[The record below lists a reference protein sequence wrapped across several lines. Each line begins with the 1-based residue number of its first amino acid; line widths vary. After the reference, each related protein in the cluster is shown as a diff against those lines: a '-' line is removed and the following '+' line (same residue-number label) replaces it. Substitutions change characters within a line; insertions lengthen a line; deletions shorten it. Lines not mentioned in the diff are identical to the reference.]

1 MSSTRAFRRATSQY
15 CWPSGG
21 RRSAITISWSTCAAS
36 PTCASSATRSSSTP
50 RTRCSCR
57 AGRGTARVA
66 SASTS
71 RPSRAPRWRSASTR
85 SSWRCTKTPTARWPT
100 AGRSRTGRTCCGS
113 TCCRACSTSC
123 SRSTGCT
130 PSGGHDETSC
140 VPEARQGCA
149 GAPPSAGGGVPEA
162 RHGGAGARPSAGGLG
177 AISGPPERQMSG
189 PDLRRIAERVLRL
202 EADAILALVPKL
214 DAGFARAVE
223 TLRGFAGR
231 VIVTGMGKSGLVG
244 RKIAATLASTGTPA
258 YFLHPAEGVHGDL
271 GMVARGDVVL
281 ALSNSGETDEV
292 LAILPPLKRLGV
304 PIVLLTG
311 NPTSTLARQCEVV
324 LDVSVPEEA
333 CPMNLAPTSSTT
345 AALAVGDALAMVL
358 LELRGLR
365 PEDYAAL
372 HPRGTL
378 GWRALLRVADL
389 MLTGEAVPLVGRTTP
404 HRHRI
409 VVITKKRRACATA
422 LVAAGRLVGVI
433 TDGDRRR
440 LHLSGTPIAALSAGE
455 VATREPK
462 TIHGDDLAAK
472 ALEVMETW
480 QITSLVIVD
489 GESRP
494 IGLIHMHDI
503 LRAKI
508 V

>member
-1 MSSTRAFRRATSQY
+1 MIRR
-15 CWPSGG
+15 
-21 RRSAITISWSTCAAS
+21 
-36 PTCASSATRSSSTP
+36 
-50 RTRCSCR
+50 
-57 AGRGTARVA
+57 
-66 SASTS
+66 
-71 RPSRAPRWRSASTR
+71 
-85 SSWRCTKTPTARWPT
+85 
-100 AGRSRTGRTCCGS
+100 
-113 TCCRACSTSC
+113 
-123 SRSTGCT
+123 
-130 PSGGHDETSC
+130 
-140 VPEARQGCA
+140 
-149 GAPPSAGGGVPEA
+149 
-162 RHGGAGARPSAGGLG
+162 L
-177 AISGPPERQMSG
+177 
-189 PDLRRIAERVLRL
+189 AERVLRL
-202 EADAILALVPKL
+202 EAEAILGLIPKL
-214 DAGFARAVE
+214 DASFERAVE
-223 TLRGFAGR
+223 LLRRCAGR

-258 YFLHPAEGVHGDL
+258 YFLHPAEGVHGDI

-292 LAILPPLKRLGV
+292 LAVLPPLKRLGV

-345 AALAVGDALAMVL
+345 AELAVGDALAMVL

-378 GWRALLRVADL
+378 GWRALFRVADL
-389 MLTGEAVPLVGRTTP
+389 MLTGEAVPLVRQTTP
-404 HRHRI
+404 LRDVI
-409 VVITKKRRACATA
+409 VEMTKKRKGMTT
-422 LVAAGRLVGVI
+422 VVDGAGRLVGII
-433 TDGDRRR
+433 TDGDLRR
-440 LHLSGTPIAALSAGE
+440 LLLSGMPIDSLSASE

-462 TIHGDDLAAK
+462 TIRGDDLAAK
-472 ALEVMETW
+472 ALEVMETLE
-480 QITSLVIVD
+480 ITSLVIVD